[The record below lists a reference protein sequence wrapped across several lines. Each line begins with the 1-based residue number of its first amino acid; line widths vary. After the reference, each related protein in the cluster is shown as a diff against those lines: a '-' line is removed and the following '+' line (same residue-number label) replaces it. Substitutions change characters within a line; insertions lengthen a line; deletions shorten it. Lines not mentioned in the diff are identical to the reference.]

1 MGRSHACPSSAVALF
16 VDRVH
21 EPGHPSANVPV
32 GVARGPGWSARG
44 RSRGRV
50 LPLVVRPGRGRLSG
64 LASPPVSSLGG
75 PVLAFSLS
83 PRWAVRD
90 SNPRPLARHAS
101 VYVLVGTLQSSDQC
115 LSDLLRLLRWLKS
128 PASVGTSVGTL
139 FPSISCWTSPAKLH
153 GRTHRGNRTPRSP
166 TPGQSQGMSP
176 NPRAVEQPEPSA
188 GRVFARPPSP

>member
-1 MGRSHACPSSAVALF
+1 MVG
-16 VDRVH
+16 
-21 EPGHPSANVPV
+21 PV
-32 GVARGPGWSARG
+32 GGCFPWSSVLVVGGCPGWC
-44 RSRGRV
+44 
-50 LPLVVRPGRGRLSG
+50 P
-64 LASPPVSSLGG
+64 PPVSSLGG

-176 NPRAVEQPEPSA
+176 NPRAVKPRSTAQLHELSRRASA
-188 GRVFARPPSP
+188 ESASLAAKMVVENTPFPTAPRRHFL